1 MIYIVR
7 ALPDQIATYWT
18 RKSYHALVTL
28 VTAAL
33 NASTTWTT
41 TTVNV
46 QKVEMARTA
55 TLLRPMPL
63 ILAAPI
69 RAAHKAFASLQ
80 VYNIIIL
87 SFLIVFLL
95 KSYNITTSY
104 FVS

>member
-80 VYNIIIL
+80 VYNIIIIYH
-87 SFLIVFLL
+87 F
-95 KSYNITTSY
+95 
-104 FVS
+104 